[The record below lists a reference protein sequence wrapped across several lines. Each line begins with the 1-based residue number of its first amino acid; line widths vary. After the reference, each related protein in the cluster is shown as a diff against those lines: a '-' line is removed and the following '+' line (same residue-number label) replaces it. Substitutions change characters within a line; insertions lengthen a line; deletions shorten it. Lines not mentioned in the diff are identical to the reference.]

1 MNAIVTNSMLLSY
14 PDLGALYQSWPFV
27 ITLIVTPI
35 LFALLDVFFF
45 LFLRRKN
52 PIIMMIVFE
61 VLFLLTYCLDVTPLN
76 WIFLI
81 VWAIVV
87 LCVAITNS
95 NDLRIVFANRF
106 KGKAVALFSKKS
118 SRGESLFDREAMY
131 KTVSLAVNWFSR
143 TKTGALITFEKTDN
157 LDSYIATGVK
167 VNAPVSAE
175 LLETIFYEGTRLHD
189 GAVIIRNNEI
199 VSAAC
204 LYQPSTRPV
213 TGKMG
218 LRHRAAMG
226 ISADTDSVTV
236 VVSEETGRISI
247 AYDGEL
253 QTVNTS
259 DFLRVF
265 SEYMALT
272 KTEETE

>member
-1 MNAIVTNSMLLSY
+1 
-14 PDLGALYQSWPFV
+14 
-27 ITLIVTPI
+27 

-52 PIIMMIVFE
+52 PIIMMLVFE
-61 VLFLLTYCLDVTPLN
+61 VFFLLTYCLDVTPLN
-76 WIFLI
+76 WVFLI

-87 LCVAITNS
+87 ICVAITNA
-95 NDLRIVFANRF
+95 NDLRLVFANRF
-106 KGKAVALFSKKS
+106 KGKAMNLFTKKS

-131 KTVSLAVNWFSR
+131 QTIAVAVNWFSR

-253 QTVNTS
+253 QTINTC

>member
-1 MNAIVTNSMLLSY
+1 M
-14 PDLGALYQSWPFV
+14 YQTISV
-27 ITLIVTPI
+27 
-35 LFALLDVFFF
+35 
-45 LFLRRKN
+45 
-52 PIIMMIVFE
+52 
-61 VLFLLTYCLDVTPLN
+61 
-76 WIFLI
+76 
-81 VWAIVV
+81 
-87 LCVAITNS
+87 
-95 NDLRIVFANRF
+95 
-106 KGKAVALFSKKS
+106 
-118 SRGESLFDREAMY
+118 
-131 KTVSLAVNWFSR
+131 AVNWFSR